1 MQQTLTRAHKS
12 DMPPKR
18 GHWQD
23 GSQRAQQHVEGG
35 LTQFARASHAGQVP
49 WWKKA
54 AALAVP
60 YGVAGATAY
69 LANRYNAGGSGK
81 ARTKVGRGM
90 RRYKAGKGKGKGKG
104 RR

>member
-1 MQQTLTRAHKS
+1 
-12 DMPPKR
+12 MPPKR
-18 GHWQD
+18 GHCQD
-23 GSQRAQQHVEGG
+23 GSLRAHQHVEGG
-35 LTQFARASHAGQVP
+35 LTQFGSASHADQVP

-90 RRYKAGKGKGKGKG
+90 RRGKSKGKG

>member
-1 MQQTLTRAHKS
+1 
-12 DMPPKR
+12 MPPKR

-23 GSQRAQQHVEGG
+23 GSHRAYQHVEGG

-54 AALAVP
+54 AMLAVP

-69 LANRYNAGGSGK
+69 VANRYNAGGSGMVR
-81 ARTKVGRGM
+81 ALMTKVGRGM
-90 RRYKAGKGKGKGKG
+90 RRYKAGKGKGKG
-104 RR
+104 RCR